1 MLCVY
6 GIVRADHPGVD
17 ARGVHGS
24 RTRQIVC
31 GDLAAI
37 VSEVDGELLARRRD
51 VDAHLTVLEEALDH
65 GDVLPFRFGTVVDDE
80 AAMRSV
86 IENSAGRYTEL
97 LTQLGGRVQMT
108 VKAVRDD
115 DAVVATVV
123 TGSDRL
129 RRAAG
134 RTRDSAD
141 WSERVALGQEVST
154 AVDDLSSRDAQL
166 ILDRLAPLAEQ
177 VVVEAARPPAI
188 AFAALLMRPDRLPQ
202 LDSAVATLH
211 DELGS
216 RISFDYAGPMPA
228 YSFVM

>member
-6 GIVRADHPGVD
+6 GIVRSAHPGVD

-24 RTRQIVC
+24 RTRTIGC

-37 VSEVDGELLARRRD
+37 VSEVHGEMLARRRD
-51 VDAHLTVLEEALDH
+51 VEAHLDVLERALAH

-86 IENSAGRYTEL
+86 VEASAGHYTEL
-97 LTQLGGRVQMT
+97 LGRLGGRVQMT

-115 DAVVATVV
+115 DAAVATVV

-134 RTRDSAD
+134 RTRSSDD
-141 WSERVALGQEVST
+141 WSERVALGQQVST
-154 AVDDLSSRDAQL
+154 AVEDLSSRDAQL

-177 VVVEAARPPAI
+177 VVVEPVRPPAI
-188 AFAALLMRPDRLPQ
+188 AFAALLMRPDRLAQ
-202 LDSAVATLH
+202 LDTVVASLH

-216 RISFDYAGPMPA
+216 RISFEYAGPMPA
-228 YSFVM
+228 YSFVT